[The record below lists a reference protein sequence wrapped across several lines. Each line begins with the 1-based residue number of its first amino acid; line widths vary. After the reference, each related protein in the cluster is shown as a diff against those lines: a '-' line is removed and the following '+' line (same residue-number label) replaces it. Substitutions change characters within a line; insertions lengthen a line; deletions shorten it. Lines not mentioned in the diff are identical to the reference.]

1 MVYNEINSIKGS
13 GVIVLSSKNIY
24 VRKLTLSD
32 AENVLQLL
40 VENKEFFEP
49 FSTDHP
55 SNYYSLE
62 KQKEIIP
69 LEQNSKENSSCQFG
83 IFLKSTHGLI
93 GTISLFHIN
102 RGPLQN
108 ATMGYYLDQKNN
120 GNGYTTEAA
129 KMVVD
134 YAFGTL
140 GLHRI
145 EAGVMPHNIGSI
157 RVLEKVGFH
166 KEGIAKQ
173 SVKIN
178 GRWEDHQILA
188 IINPDDSF

>member
-1 MVYNEINSIKGS
+1 M
-13 GVIVLSSKNIY
+13 LSSKNIY
-24 VRKLTLSD
+24 VRQLTLSD
-32 AENVLQLL
+32 AENLLQLL

-49 FSTDHP
+49 FSTNRS

-62 KQKEIIP
+62 KQKEIIITG
-69 LEQNSKENSSCQFG
+69 EQKSKEDSSYHFG
-83 IFLKSTHGLI
+83 IFLNTTHELI
-93 GTISLFHIN
+93 GTISLFHII
-102 RGPLQN
+102 RGPLQS
-108 ATMGYYLDQKNN
+108 ATMGYDLDQKNN

-134 YAFGTL
+134 YAFETL

-166 KEGIAKQ
+166 REGIAKQ
-173 SVKIN
+173 SVKIQ

-188 IINPDDSF
+188 IINPHD

>member
-1 MVYNEINSIKGS
+1 M
-13 GVIVLSSKNIY
+13 LSSKNIY
-24 VRKLTLSD
+24 VRQLILSD
-32 AENVLQLL
+32 AENLL
-40 VENKEFFEP
+40 KLLIENKPFFEP

-55 SNYYSLE
+55 ANYYSLE
-62 KQKEIIP
+62 KQKEIITSGHNP
-69 LEQNSKENSSCQFG
+69 KGNSSYHFG
-83 IFLKSTHGLI
+83 IFLNATDQLI
-93 GTISLFHIN
+93 GTISLFHII
-102 RGPLQN
+102 RGPLQS
-108 ATMGYYLDQKNN
+108 ATMGYDLDQKNN

-134 YAFGTL
+134 YAFKTL

-173 SVKIN
+173 SVKIQ

-188 IINPDDSF
+188 IINPHD